1 MITGQGEIIKQ
12 PILTLPGRPITKKNH
27 QQILVNRQTGKPFID
42 QSPQYK
48 QYEEECLWRLLSFR
62 APRYSGKLIMRA
74 RYWMPDRRSWPDLF
88 NLLQSTADILQ
99 KAHIIDNDRDI
110 VRVDGSEIVGVDKE
124 NPRVEI
130 EISEMEG

>member
-1 MITGQGEIIKQ
+1 MIT
-12 PILTLPGRPITKKNH
+12 LSGRPITKKNS
-27 QQILVNRQTGKPFID
+27 QRILVNGTTGKPFVD

-62 APRYSGKLIMRA
+62 APHYGGKLIMTA

-88 NLLQSTADILQ
+88 SLLQSTADILQ
-99 KAHIIDNDRDI
+99 KAHIIENDRDI

-130 EISEMEG
+130 EIIEMEG